1 VRVRQT
7 SSSSASTT
15 TNATLTIGGVSD
27 TFSVK
32 TIAAIGPTSPADGET
47 FTACSYFAP
56 PLFQWTLNEAFQ
68 KLAIH
73 IFSPS
78 NPAKPAKVK
87 VKDPAATQF
96 QMTQST
102 WKKILKLPGLSGG
115 QVNWKLVGT
124 NKGLPIVESDVFTM
138 TIAAPEP
145 AGNPDISPL
154 TPHTATWGNSCG
166 TKFKVY
172 FGSDENFAKKKKL
185 SFKVQNPTD
194 NGGVFST
201 IITDKRWAS
210 LEKLVE
216 GLVPPRIYFY
226 VESWDI
232 IKRYQKTDV
241 AYIDLDI

>member
-1 VRVRQT
+1 MPVLT
-7 SSSSASTT
+7 SLLPSFNGRSTSHVWKT
-15 TNATLTIGGVSD
+15 CDRLLHTVKSDKTNKS
-27 TFSVK
+27 K
-32 TIAAIGPTSPADGET
+32 TEGP
-47 FTACSYFAP
+47 Y
-56 PLFQWTLNEAFQ
+56 
-68 KLAIH
+68 
-73 IFSPS
+73 S
-78 NPAKPAKVK
+78 NSR
-87 VKDPAATQF
+87 F
-96 QMTQST
+96 QMTDKI
-102 WKKILKLPGLSGG
+102 WKKVLKLLGLSGG

-124 NKGLPIVESDVFTM
+124 NKGQPIVESEVFTM

-145 AGNPDISPL
+145 AGKPDIDPL
-154 TPHTATWGNSCG
+154 THTATWGNSCG

-201 IITDKRWAS
+201 IISDKTWAS